1 MKISVITV
9 CRNSEATIAHT
20 IESFL
25 EQTHANKEMVVV
37 DGSSSDRRGK
47 AFSVLGRIPKS
58 ELRGC
63 SDTHAVEGA
72 A

>member
-1 MKISVITV
+1 MHSI
-9 CRNSEATIAHT
+9 
-20 IESFL
+20 
-25 EQTHANKEMVVV
+25 

-63 SDTHAVEGA
+63 SDTHAVEA
-72 A
+72 AA